1 MNLVKQSGVI
11 PYRIEQGRIEVLL
24 ITSSKG
30 KRWII
35 PKGWIK
41 PFKSVARSAA
51 EEALEEAGILG
62 AVQTPAIGTYEHRKW
77 GLPCR
82 VEVFLMRVETELE
95 YWLEGDRRQRQWVSL
110 DKAVK
115 RIEQPE
121 LKQILKSL
129 ENRIMVNV

>member
-1 MNLVKQSGVI
+1 MNLIQQSGVI
-11 PYRIEQGRIEVLL
+11 PYRIQQERIEVLL

-30 KRWII
+30 KRWVI

-62 AVQTPAIGTYEHRKW
+62 AVQTPSVGVYHHTKW

-82 VEVFLMRVETELE
+82 VEVFLMRVETELD

-110 DKAVK
+110 AQAVK

-129 ENRIMVNV
+129 ENHIMVNS

>member
-1 MNLVKQSGVI
+1 MSLVKQSGVI
-11 PYRIEQGRIEVLL
+11 PYRVQQGRIEILL

-41 PFKSVARSAA
+41 PFKSVAHSAA

-62 AVQTPAIGTYEHRKW
+62 AIQTPAIGAYEHLKW

-82 VEVFLMRVETELE
+82 VEVFLMQVETELE
-95 YWLEGDRRQRQWVSL
+95 YWLEGDRRQRQWLSL
-110 DKAVK
+110 TQAVK

-129 ENRIMVNV
+129 ENRILV